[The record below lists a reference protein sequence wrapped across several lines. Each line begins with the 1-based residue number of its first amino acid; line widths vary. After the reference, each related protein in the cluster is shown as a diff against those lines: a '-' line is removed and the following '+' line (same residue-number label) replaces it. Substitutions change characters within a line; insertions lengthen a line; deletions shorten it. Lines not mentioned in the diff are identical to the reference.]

1 MTGKSQELQ
10 ISLTLLAR
18 VGKAYR
24 WLNSHNQQNVNWPW
38 KTIWKVNIPYKVS
51 CFIWLL
57 SKEAVLTQYNLMKK
71 GIILCPRC
79 VFCGEQ
85 ADTVRHLFLH
95 CKITCQLWRLF
106 INLKGFS
113 WTMPGKVTEA
123 LQSWEEA
130 GVLARSRSRWRIIP
144 ASILWTIWK
153 ERNSRCF
160 ENIENSIEQ
169 IKLNCI
175 LILCF
180 WCNQIRSNDPVSII
194 DVLDSL

>member
-1 MTGKSQELQ
+1 MSE
-10 ISLTLLAR
+10 
-18 VGKAYR
+18 
-24 WLNSHNQQNVNWPW
+24 
-38 KTIWKVNIPYKVS
+38 
-51 CFIWLL
+51 
-57 SKEAVLTQYNLMKK
+57 M
-71 GIILCPRC
+71 

-85 ADTVRHLFLH
+85 AETVRHLFLH

-123 LQSWEEA
+123 LQSWEEV
-130 GVLARSRSRWRIIP
+130 GVLARSRCRWRIIP
-144 ASILWTIWK
+144 ANIWWTIWK

-180 WCNQIRSNDPVSII
+180 WCNQIRSND
-194 DVLDSL
+194 LYLLLMC